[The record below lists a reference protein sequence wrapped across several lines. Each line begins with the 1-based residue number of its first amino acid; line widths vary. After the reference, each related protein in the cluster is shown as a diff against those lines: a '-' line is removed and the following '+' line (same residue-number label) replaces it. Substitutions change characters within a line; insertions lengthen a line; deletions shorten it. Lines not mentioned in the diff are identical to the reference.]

1 MRTDFFLEA
10 MNEIDD
16 KYIEE
21 VRSKTMKKKFNFK
34 SMIAVAACALFAL
47 AAVPVANYFANTP
60 GNTPSDAPI
69 VQPTEDMFTVY
80 ESGIHDSIT
89 IGTHK
94 IELKLNSGRSDRYRE
109 EKRGTEKTI
118 TLNGL
123 EWTGEYKTSIT
134 ATDYNVSADKYE
146 SISNGKRATFIL
158 NSETGK
164 CEYLFVSND
173 KTDDTVLERDELYTI
188 AYETFMNGG
197 FTDDPE
203 NYALSDELDQKA
215 GGYWFKF
222 SRFIN
227 GIETCDYVVLCFK
240 KDGQFSWLIG
250 NRIGEMKDVDVSELD
265 MDKFYSAVETKLKK
279 IYGDAYVGFDKEGA
293 VFTKLTDGSYVFDY
307 GVDVNVTNDKGEG
320 VLDRCYLTVAIGK

>member
-1 MRTDFFLEA
+1 MKNAEKILEELGNIDDEFIKEA
-10 MNEIDD
+10 MNF
-16 KYIEE
+16 
-21 VRSKTMKKKFNFK
+21 TMKKKFNFK
-34 SMIAVAACALFAL
+34 SIIAIAACAVFAL

-60 GNTPSDAPI
+60 GNTPA
-69 VQPTEDMFTVY
+69 VQPTEDMFAVY
-80 ESGIHDSIT
+80 ESGIHDSET

-94 IELKLNSGRSDRYRE
+94 IELKLNSGRSDIYRE

-134 ATDYNVSADKYE
+134 ATDYNVSADRYE

-164 CEYLFVSND
+164 CEYFMF
-173 KTDDTVLERDELYTI
+173 KTTGDINNSIELSRDQLYAI
-188 AYETFMNGG
+188 AYENFMNGG
-197 FTDDPE
+197 YTDDPK
-203 NYALSDELDQKA
+203 NYTLSAEHNQGT

-222 SRFIN
+222 SRFVDGIQTCEYVMICIRKN
-227 GIETCDYVVLCFK
+227 GDFYWFN
-240 KDGQFSWLIG
+240 G

-293 VFTKLTDGSYVFDY
+293 VFTKLADGSYVFDY